1 MNEHPPSDESMD
13 RLLSQYF
20 QNELPQPWPD
30 ANAIVPVTPASETKP
45 YTGLRSRV
53 TLAASVLILIGLG
66 LMLPTSPR
74 NVNEPASVGPL
85 MQGATANGAK
95 LLDKIVPVSTQP

>member
-1 MNEHPPSDESMD
+1 MNEHHPSDEPMD
-13 RLLSQYF
+13 RLLSRYF

-30 ANAIVPVTPASETKP
+30 ANAIVPVTPSSEMKSH
-45 YTGLRSRV
+45 TGLHSRV

-66 LMLPTSPR
+66 LLLPVSSR
-74 NVNEPASVGPL
+74 NGNEPQSVGPL
-85 MQGATANGAK
+85 MQGAMANGAR

>member
-1 MNEHPPSDESMD
+1 MNEHNPSDEPID

-20 QNELPQPWPD
+20 QNELPQPWPN
-30 ANAIVPVTPASETKP
+30 ANAIVPVTPSSDTKSQ
-45 YTGLRSRV
+45 TGLRSRV
-53 TLAASVLILIGLG
+53 TLAASVLILVGLG

-74 NVNEPASVGPL
+74 NANEPAGVGPL

-95 LLDKIVPVSTQP
+95 LLGKIVPASTQP

>member
-1 MNEHPPSDESMD
+1 MNEHFKDEEPID

-30 ANAIVPVTPASETKP
+30 ANAIVPVTPSSEAKP

-53 TLAASVLILIGLG
+53 TLAASVLILVGLG
-66 LMLPTSPR
+66 LMLPASHR
-74 NVNEPASVGPL
+74 NANEPAGVGPL

-95 LLDKIVPVSTQP
+95 LLDKIVPDSTHP

>member
-1 MNEHPPSDESMD
+1 MNEHSPSDEPMD

-30 ANAIVPVTPASETKP
+30 ANAIVPVTPSSETKS

-53 TLAASVLILIGLG
+53 ALAASVLILTGLG
-66 LMLPTSPR
+66 LSLPANAPKD
-74 NVNEPASVGPL
+74 NNPQGVGPL

-95 LLDKIVPVSTQP
+95 LLDKIVPDSTKP

>member
-1 MNEHPPSDESMD
+1 MNEHTPSDEPMD

-20 QNELPQPWPD
+20 QNEHPQPWPD
-30 ANAIVPVTPASETKP
+30 ANAITPVTPSSETKP
-45 YTGLRSRV
+45 YTGLRSRL
-53 TLAASVLILIGLG
+53 TLAASVWILIGLG
-66 LMLPTSPR
+66 LMLPTSQR
-74 NVNEPASVGPL
+74 NANEPASVGPL

>member
-1 MNEHPPSDESMD
+1 MNEHPPSDEPMD

-30 ANAIVPVTPASETKP
+30 ANTIVPVTPASETKS

-66 LMLPTSPR
+66 LLLPVSPR
-74 NVNEPASVGPL
+74 NGNDPQSVGPL
-85 MQGATANGAK
+85 LKGATANGAK
-95 LLDKIVPVSTQP
+95 LLEKIVPVSTQP

>member
-1 MNEHPPSDESMD
+1 MNEHSSSDEPMD

-30 ANAIVPVTPASETKP
+30 ANAIVPVTPSSETKSH
-45 YTGLRSRV
+45 TGLRSRV